1 MSQPAPLNAIEA
13 DSYVVNPKMLEW
25 GPGRVMQLEGAKA
38 VVCFRD
44 VRADAPGDGLKTMV
58 LRALE
63 AAPVQSDA
71 WLDNLPP
78 FKNGKFQV
86 AQPRVTFDEGTAEL
100 QRVFPLGFRDPA
112 YAERERD
119 AKAAAHALWAST
131 LGGGQ
136 GEQLLADGDT
146 AELTRRALA
155 VVAQA
160 GVLNR
165 VESAALR
172 DGLAPGGAAKGVFAA
187 LLALLA
193 AERDT
198 EGPLA
203 SYFEA
208 LQPVA
213 QRGKTAAARWSIATA
228 LPFVARPDAF
238 LILKP
243 EVSKNAAE
251 RLRFDLV
258 YQAEPNARTYERLL
272 RMASA
277 LLERLSPLG
286 AHDMIDV
293 HAFLG
298 VVARYGSSRAQA

>member
-1 MSQPAPLNAIEA
+1 MSQPVPASAIEA

-44 VRADAPGDGLKTMV
+44 ARADAPGDGLKTMV

-63 AAPVQSDA
+63 ASPMQSDA

-100 QRVFPLGFRDPA
+100 IRHFPLGFGDPA
-112 YAERERD
+112 YAARECD
-119 AKAAAHALWAST
+119 AKRAAHESWTST

-136 GEQLLADGDT
+136 GEALLAEGEL
-146 AELTRRALA
+146 AELARRALA

-172 DGLAPGGAAKGVFAA
+172 DGLADGAAAKLVFTALFA
-187 LLALLA
+187 LLSA
-193 AERDT
+193 AKDT

-208 LQPVA
+208 VEPVA
-213 QRGKTAAARWSIATA
+213 LRGKTAASRWTIATA
-228 LPFVARPDAF
+228 LPFLARPDAF
-238 LILKP
+238 MLLKP
-243 EVSKNAAE
+243 DVSKNAAE

-258 YQAEPNARTYERLL
+258 YQAEPNTRTYEKLL

-277 LLERLSPLG
+277 LLERLTPLG
-286 AHDMIDV
+286 ARDLIDV
-293 HAFLG
+293 HAYLG
-298 VVARYGSSRAQA
+298 EVARYGSSRAQA

>member
-1 MSQPAPLNAIEA
+1 
-13 DSYVVNPKMLEW
+13 MLEW

-44 VRADAPGDGLKTMV
+44 ARADTPGDGLKTMV

-63 AAPVQSDA
+63 ASPVQSDA

-86 AQPRVTFDEGTAEL
+86 AQPRVTFDEGMSEL
-100 QRVFPLGFRDPA
+100 IRHFALGFGDPV
-112 YAERERD
+112 YVERERE
-119 AKAAAHALWAST
+119 AKWSAHGLWTST

-136 GEQLLADGDT
+136 GEQLLSDGDLP
-146 AELTRRALA
+146 ELARRALA
-155 VVAQA
+155 VAAQA

-172 DGLAPGGAAKGVFAA
+172 DGLADGASAKRLFGA
-187 LLALLA
+187 LFTLLS
-193 AERDT
+193 AEKGT

-208 LQPVA
+208 VESLPL
-213 QRGKTAAARWSIATA
+213 RGKTASAKWTIATV
-228 LPFVARPDAF
+228 LPFLARPDAF
-238 LILKP
+238 MFFKP
-243 EVSKNAAE
+243 DVSKPAAE
-251 RLRFDLV
+251 RLRFDLA
-258 YQAEPNARTYERLL
+258 YQADPNARTYDKLL

-277 LLERLSPLG
+277 LLERLAPLG
-286 AHDMIDV
+286 ATDSIDV
-293 HAFLG
+293 HAYLG

>member
-1 MSQPAPLNAIEA
+1 LSQPAPLQAIET

-44 VRADAPGDGLKTMV
+44 VRADAQGDGLKTMV

-63 AAPVQSDA
+63 ASPTQSDA

-86 AQPRVTFDEGTAEL
+86 AQPRVTFDEGNAEL
-100 QRVFPLGFRDPA
+100 VRHYPRGFGDPA
-112 YAERERD
+112 YAARECD
-119 AKAAAHALWAST
+119 AKRAAHALWTSS

-136 GEQLLADGDT
+136 GETLLAEGDL
-146 AELTRRALA
+146 AELARRALA
-155 VVAQA
+155 VVGQA

-165 VESAALR
+165 IESAALR
-172 DGLAPGGAAKGVFAA
+172 DGLADLAAAKRVFGALFA
-187 LLALLA
+187 LLSA
-193 AERDT
+193 ARDT

-203 SYFEA
+203 TYFEA
-208 LQPVA
+208 IEPLA
-213 QRGKTAAARWSIATA
+213 SRGKTAASRWSIATA
-228 LPFVARPDAF
+228 LPFLARPDAF

-243 EVSKNAAE
+243 EISKNAAE

-258 YQAEPNARTYERLL
+258 YHAEPNTRTYEKLL

-277 LLERLSPLG
+277 LLERLAPLG
-286 AHDMIDV
+286 ARDLIDV

-298 VVARYGSSRAQA
+298 VVSRYGSSRAQA

>member
-1 MSQPAPLNAIEA
+1 MSQPAPANPIEA
-13 DSYVVNPKMLEW
+13 DSYVVNPKMREW

-44 VRADAPGDGLKTMV
+44 VRADAAGDGLKTMV

-63 AAPVQSDA
+63 ASPMQSDA

-100 QRVFPLGFRDPA
+100 IRHFPLGFSDPA
-112 YAERERD
+112 YAARECE
-119 AKAAAHALWAST
+119 AKRSAHALWTST
-131 LGGGQ
+131 LADGQ
-136 GEQLLADGDT
+136 GEALLTEGDL
-146 AELTRRALA
+146 AELVRRALA
-155 VVAQA
+155 VVALA

-172 DGLAPGGAAKGVFAA
+172 DGLADGATAKRAFSALFALLGAAEGADG
-187 LLALLA
+187 LLA
-193 AERDT
+193 
-198 EGPLA
+198 P
-203 SYFEA
+203 YFEA
-208 LQPVA
+208 MQPVA
-213 QRGKTAAARWSIATA
+213 IRGKTAASRWTLATV
-228 LPFVARPDAF
+228 LPFLARPDAF

-243 EVSKNAAE
+243 DVSKNAAE

-258 YQAEPNARTYERLL
+258 YHAEPNARTYEKLQ

-277 LLERLSPLG
+277 LLERLAPLG
-286 AHDMIDV
+286 ARDLIDV
-293 HAFLG
+293 HAYLG
-298 VVARYGSSRAQA
+298 EVARYGSSRAQA

>member
-1 MSQPAPLNAIEA
+1 MSQPATSSAIEA
-13 DSYVVNPKMLEW
+13 DSYVVNPRMLEW

-44 VRADAPGDGLKTMV
+44 ARADTPGDGLKTMV

-63 AAPVQSDA
+63 ASPVQSDA

-86 AQPRVTFDEGTAEL
+86 AQPRVTFDEGMGEL
-100 QRVFPLGFRDPA
+100 IRHFALGFADPA
-112 YAERERD
+112 YIERERE
-119 AKAAAHALWAST
+119 AKWSAHGLWTSS

-136 GEQLLADGDT
+136 GEQLLADGDFP
-146 AELTRRALA
+146 ELARRALA
-155 VVAQA
+155 VTAQA

-172 DGLAPGGAAKGVFAA
+172 DGLAEPAGAKRLFSALFSLLSAEKG
-187 LLALLA
+187 
-193 AERDT
+193 T

-208 LQPVA
+208 VEGLPL
-213 QRGKTAAARWSIATA
+213 RGKTAAAKWTIATV
-228 LPFVARPDAF
+228 LPFLARPDAF
-238 LILKP
+238 MFFKP
-243 EVSKNAAE
+243 DVSKPAAE

-258 YQAEPNARTYERLL
+258 YQADPNARTYDKLL

-277 LLERLSPLG
+277 LLERLAPLG
-286 AHDMIDV
+286 AADLIDV
-293 HAFLG
+293 HAYLG
-298 VVARYGSSRAQA
+298 LVSRYGSSRAQA

>member
-1 MSQPAPLNAIEA
+1 MSQPVPASAIEA

-44 VRADAPGDGLKTMV
+44 ARADAPGDGLKTMV

-63 AAPVQSDA
+63 ASPMQSDA

-100 QRVFPLGFRDPA
+100 VRHFPLGFGDPA
-112 YAERERD
+112 YAERECD
-119 AKAAAHALWAST
+119 AKRAGHALWTST
-131 LGGGQ
+131 LGGGL
-136 GEQLLADGDT
+136 GEALLAE
-146 AELTRRALA
+146 AAFPELARLALA
-155 VVAQA
+155 AVAQA

-165 VESAALR
+165 VEAASLR
-172 DGLAPGGAAKGVFAA
+172 DGLAEGTGSKRVFTA
-187 LLALLA
+187 LFALLA
-193 AERDT
+193 AEKGT

-208 LQPVA
+208 VEEIAL
-213 QRGKTAAARWSIATA
+213 RGKTAAAKWTIATA
-228 LPFVARPDAF
+228 LPFLARPDAF
-238 LILKP
+238 ILLKP
-243 EVSKNAAE
+243 DVSKNAAD

-258 YQAEPNARTYERLL
+258 YQAEPNARTYEKLL

-277 LLERLSPLG
+277 LLERLAPLG
-286 AHDMIDV
+286 ARDMIDV
-293 HAFLG
+293 HAYLG
-298 VVARYGSSRAQA
+298 EVARYGSSRAQA

>member
-1 MSQPAPLNAIEA
+1 MTQSAPVSAIEA
-13 DSYVVNPKMLEW
+13 DSYVVNPRMLEW

-44 VRADAPGDGLKTMV
+44 ARADAPGDGLKTMV

-63 AAPVQSDA
+63 ASPLQSDA

-86 AQPRVTFDEGTAEL
+86 AQPRVTFDEGTTEL
-100 QRVFPLGFRDPA
+100 VRHFPLGFADPA
-112 YAERERD
+112 YLERERD
-119 AKAAAHALWAST
+119 AKCAAHALWTST
-131 LGGGQ
+131 LGGGV
-136 GEQLLADGDT
+136 GERLLSDGEGS
-146 AELTRRALA
+146 ELARRVLA

-165 VESAALR
+165 VETAALR
-172 DGLAPGGAAKGVFAA
+172 DGLAESASAERMFAA
-187 LLALLA
+187 LFTLLS
-193 AERDT
+193 AEKDT

-208 LQPVA
+208 MEGLA
-213 QRGKTAAARWSIATA
+213 LRGKTAAARWTIATA
-228 LPFVARPDAF
+228 LPFLARPDAF
-238 LILKP
+238 MLLKP
-243 EVSKNAAE
+243 DVSKSAAE

-258 YQAEPNARTYERLL
+258 YQTEPNARSYEKLL

-277 LLERLSPLG
+277 LLERLAPLG
-286 AHDMIDV
+286 ARDLIDV
-293 HAFLG
+293 HAYLG